1 MWMDY
6 NRTHMSNFD
15 IETPRLKW
23 RTRLIW
29 IILLTIP
36 CYCLG
41 FILFSLAPDP
51 VTGTVTPTMT
61 ITGTPPTA
69 TVSSTS
75 YVYTPYDRIP
85 NFGANPTIVSIA
97 TGDWSNPNTWSNG
110 RTPNRQG
117 LENLG

>member
-29 IILLTIP
+29 IILGTIP

-41 FILFSLAPDP
+41 FILFSLAPGP
-51 VTGTVTPTMT
+51 VTGTITPTMT

-69 TVSSTS
+69 TVSSTPS
-75 YVYTPYDRIP
+75 ILTGTITNTSTFTATPTTTLT
-85 NFGANPTIVSIA
+85 GTI
-97 TGDWSNPNTWSNG
+97 TFTPFQPNTN
-110 RTPNRQG
+110 TF
-117 LENLG
+117 